1 MKLTAKQEAFA
12 QAIMQGKSQRA
23 AYKSA
28 YNAQKMTENSIDQSA
43 CMVAKNPKVASR
55 IAELTIELK
64 KRNMVTVE
72 RVLQEYARLAFFDA
86 RKVFNADGSP
96 KSIVDLDDD
105 TAAAIAGLEV
115 MEIYEGRGSER
126 KFVGNLKKY
135 KISDKIGA
143 LDSIGKHLGMF
154 IERKEVTGKDGG
166 PIEVSGMSEA
176 EKLALI
182 KKVAADDGNG

>member
-12 QAIMQGKSQRA
+12 QEILKGKSQRV
-23 AYKSA
+23 AYKTA
-28 YNAQKMTENSIDQSA
+28 YPSQKMSNKTIDEKA
-43 CMVAKNPKVASR
+43 CLLMKNDKIR
-55 IAELTIELK
+55 TRLEELTNELK
-64 KRNMVTVE
+64 QRNMVTVE

-86 RKVFNADGSP
+86 RKLFNDNGSP
-96 KSIVDLDDD
+96 KGIMDLDDD